1 MDSII
6 SMDELTEFHEP
17 LEVRLERYRACLYE
31 FEKLKYTDTYIV
43 QIREDIAKL
52 ERQIALQK

>member
-6 SMDELTEFHEP
+6 SMDELTEFQEP
-17 LEVRLERYRACLYE
+17 LETRLKRYKACLYE
-31 FEKLKYTDTYIV
+31 FEKMQYTDTYIV

-52 ERQIALQK
+52 EQQIALQE